1 MVQNQRIELIE
12 LYRDYEVLWNAK
24 FKDYHNRNKKEDAWK
39 DISAQMNIPVDILKA
54 KMKSLSGTFRSE
66 KSRETK
72 KTTGSGEFKF
82 KKKKPYNYNIR
93 ININLIVFNILY
105 LQVLTTSTCRNGLH
119 TNILIFYQIKILR
132 GKQ

>member
-1 MVQNQRIELIE
+1 MDQNQCIELIE

-72 KTTGSGEFKF
+72 KTTGSGEFKL
-82 KKKKPYNYNIR
+82 KKKTIQ
-93 ININLIVFNILY
+93 
-105 LQVLTTSTCRNGLH
+105 LQH
-119 TNILIFYQIKILR
+119 TY
-132 GKQ
+132 